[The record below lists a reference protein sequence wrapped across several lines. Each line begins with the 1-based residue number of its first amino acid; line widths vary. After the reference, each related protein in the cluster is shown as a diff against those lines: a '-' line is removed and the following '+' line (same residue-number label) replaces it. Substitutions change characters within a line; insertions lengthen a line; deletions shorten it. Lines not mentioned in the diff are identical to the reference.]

1 MGKGLAVAEIIGGI
15 IIWLIGIVLVVGMI
29 ATNTIMLIAAPMLI
43 FALILFVIGTI
54 LFWRA
59 SLNLKETPTVNA
71 IRYNAD
77 GRRSAI

>member
-43 FALILFVIGTI
+43 FVLILFVIGTI

-59 SLNLKETPTVNA
+59 SLNLKQTPTVKA